1 MTDWAERA
9 SAWGIDAEYV
19 DAQGIRRRADDGAL
33 AVLVD
38 VVSQGAAAP
47 PARRLP
53 ATVVMR
59 QGAPASVMLA
69 CPAAAADWI
78 IVADGGQVAAGVASE
93 VLTLPSDLPVGS
105 YRLDLLIRGA
115 NGRALESATL
125 LVAPRQAFQPTA
137 GDVQLYGWALAV
149 QLYALRSRRNW
160 GHGDFTDLAVL
171 LRLAGDLGAAGIAL
185 NPLHALFDDD
195 AERASPYSPNSRLF
209 LNPLYID
216 VDAVPEFP
224 GRAAC
229 GLEAEVERLQA
240 TAIVDYGAVARAKIA
255 ALRAA
260 YAAFPAAASEER
272 RQDLASFREESG
284 AALARFASFEVLR
297 RRYRRPWW
305 EWPER
310 WRAPDDAALARLR
323 QAAATEIGFYEF
335 VQWQAERQLAACHA
349 EASRRRLPLGLYAD
363 VAVGVD
369 PAGADAWTHQTV
381 MLREVSVGAPPDAL
395 NRAGQVWGLTTFN
408 PHALEQHEFRPLRQ
422 TLAAAMRHAG
432 AIRLDHVLGLSR
444 LFLVPRGFG
453 ADAGA
458 YLRCPFE
465 AMLAVVAQESVRRR
479 CLVIGEDLGTVP
491 EDLRRALAD
500 WGIWSYLVMLFERGP
515 EGAFRPPE
523 TYAENALVTFT
534 THDLPTFSGWWSSH
548 DLSTAAEIGLIAGET
563 EQLREHARQ
572 ALRQAVA
579 ARGLAHQDS
588 ISFLDVAR
596 FLGATPSRLL
606 VVALEDVLGMTEQPN
621 VPGTVHEHPNW
632 RHRPPV
638 CLEDL
643 TRDARLTAL
652 AALFAV
658 CGRNTR
664 NRGG

>member
-9 SAWGIDAEYV
+9 SAWGIDAAYV
-19 DAQGIRRRADDGAL
+19 DAQGIPRRADDGAL
-33 AVLVD
+33 AVLID
-38 VVSQGAAAP
+38 VVSQGAAAL

-59 QGAPASVMLA
+59 QGGAASVVLA
-69 CPAAAADWI
+69 RPAATADWI
-78 IVADGGQVAAGVASE
+78 ITAEGRQVATGVASD
-93 VLTLPSDLPVGS
+93 VLTLPADLPVGS
-105 YRLDLLIRGA
+105 YRLDLLVRGTD
-115 NGRALESATL
+115 GHALESATL
-125 LVAPRQAFQPTA
+125 LVVPGRAFQPTA
-137 GDVQLYGWALAV
+137 GDAPLYGWALAV

-160 GHGDFTDLAVL
+160 GHGDFTDLVVL
-171 LRLAGDLGAAGIAL
+171 LRVAGELGAAGIAL

-195 AERASPYSPNSRLF
+195 PERASPYSPNSRLF

-229 GLEAEVERLQA
+229 GLEAEVERLRA
-240 TAIVDYGAVARAKIA
+240 TTIVDYGAVARAKIA

-260 YAAFPAAASEER
+260 YAAFPATASEER
-272 RQDLASFREESG
+272 RQDFAAFREEGG
-284 AALARFASFEVLR
+284 ASLLRFAGFEVLR

-305 EWPER
+305 EWPEP

-323 QAAATEIGFYEF
+323 QAAATEIGFHEF
-335 VQWQAERQLAACHA
+335 VQWQAERQLAACRA
-349 EASRRRLPLGLYAD
+349 EARRQRLPLGLYGD

-381 MLREVSVGAPPDAL
+381 MLRGVSVGAPPDAL

-453 ADAGA
+453 AEAGA

-465 AMLAVVAQESVRRR
+465 AMLAVVAQESVRHR

-491 EDLRRALAD
+491 QDLRRMLAD

-515 EGAFRPPE
+515 DWGFRPPE

-548 DLSTAAEIGLIAGET
+548 DLTTGAAIGLIPGDT
-563 EQLREHARQ
+563 EEQREHARH

-579 ARGLAHQDS
+579 ARGLAHGDMV
-588 ISFLDVAR
+588 SFVDVAR
-596 FLGATPSRLL
+596 FLAATPSRLL

-643 TRDARLTAL
+643 ARNAHLTEL
-652 AALFAV
+652 AALFAE
-658 CGRNTR
+658 CGRSTR
-664 NRGG
+664 NHGG